1 MALVRFA
8 LRNPHA
14 VVVMALAILLLGVV
28 SLVRTP
34 ADILPTFK
42 TPAVQIL
49 TFYPGMPAEI
59 VEQDITTRLER
70 WTGQSNGVARQ
81 ESKSMI
87 GVSIVKDYF
96 RPDIDPNTAM
106 SQVTSL
112 AMSDLYYLPPGTIPP
127 MVMPFDPTASIP
139 LALLSV
145 SSPQLDETAL
155 YDVAY
160 FQLRNRLQGISGVI
174 APAVY
179 GGKLRRIL
187 AYVDRDK
194 LQSRHLSPMD
204 VVQAIRSYN
213 LMIPTGNA
221 KFGDLDYQINAN
233 SMVPRVEDINQFP
246 IQINGNGAPIFLKD
260 VAQAED
266 SAQIQTNVVRINGR
280 RQVYIPIYRQPGA
293 NTIAV
298 VDGVKN
304 TMNEILSRLP
314 EGVNLDVVMDQSVY
328 VREAIANLQH
338 EGILGAVLA
347 ALMVLFFLGS
357 IRSTAI
363 ILISLPLSILGAF
376 VGIYAT
382 GQSINSMTL
391 GGLALAVGL
400 LIDQSI
406 VVIENTH
413 RHLHL
418 GKTPLKAAFDAA
430 SEVAMPVLVIT
441 ITIMVT
447 FFPVIFLTG
456 IGKFLFT
463 PLAISVALALGTSY
477 LLAMTLV
484 PLCCARFLK
493 APGTSPLT
501 PGDETES
508 RDPASLGAR
517 RGESG
522 GEAALAGSHAMQGDG
537 AGSSDG
543 TPRPHVESVAGGIFG
558 RFERLYLRLRHAY
571 EQWLAAALR
580 RPGLVLGGA
589 LAAFVASLLMLP
601 GIGRELFPLVD
612 AGQLMIRARMPS
624 GTRVEKTEAV
634 VAAVEKTISEQVPGH
649 DLQMMI
655 SNIGVLYDWPA
666 AYTPNSG
673 PMDAF
678 INLQLTP
685 HRSRTAQAYAER
697 LRPVLKDAFP
707 GAEFSYDT
715 GGLLT
720 AALNFGLP
728 SPINIQVE
736 GNKLDVAAE
745 LAEEIRSRVAKVPGT
760 TDVRIQQKLD
770 YPQIGVN
777 VDRVKAAYLGLTQED
792 VVKNVVTTLNSSINF
807 APAFWID
814 HRNGNHYFVGAQYR
828 ESAIRSLETLE
839 DIPITGPR
847 QKTPVLLKQLATFER
862 TTAPAE
868 VNHHNIT
875 RVIDIYANVMGRDA
889 GRTAADIERAI
900 EDVKPPQGYF
910 IRMRGEVASMRESF
924 AGLGFGLV
932 LAVILVY
939 LVMVVQ
945 FRSFL
950 DPFIVMF
957 AVPLGFIGV
966 LLMLFVT
973 RTNLSIQSLMGVI
986 MMVGIVVSFSV
997 LLVEF
1002 ANRLRREGYSVEE
1015 AIRVAARIRLRPIL
1029 MTSLAAVLGLIPMA
1043 VAGGANIPLAR
1054 AVIGGVLASTVLTLF
1069 VVPVLYTLLKR
1080 QSPPPGEDAELLA
1093 ATAGV

>member
-1 MALVRFA
+1 
-8 LRNPHA
+8 
-14 VVVMALAILLLGVV
+14 MALAILLIGVT
-28 SLVRTP
+28 SLLRTP

-145 SSPQLDETAL
+145 SSPQMDETAL

-194 LQSRHLSPMD
+194 LASRNLSPMD

-221 KFGDLDYQINAN
+221 KLGDLDYQINAN
-233 SMVPRVEDINQFP
+233 SMVPRVEDINEFP

-266 SAQIQTNVVRINGR
+266 SAQIQTNIVRINGR

-304 TMNEILSRLP
+304 TINEILSRLP
-314 EGVNLDVVMDQSVY
+314 KGVNLDVVMDQSVY
-328 VREAIANLQH
+328 VRQAIANLQH
-338 EGILGAVLA
+338 EGILGAGLA
-347 ALMVLFFLGS
+347 AVMVLFFLGS

-376 VGIYAT
+376 IGIYAT

-391 GGLALAVGL
+391 GGLALSVGL

-418 GKTPLKAAFDAA
+418 GKAPLKAAFDAA
-430 SEVAMPVLVIT
+430 NEVATPVLVIT

-447 FFPVIFLTG
+447 FFPVVFLTG

-463 PLAISVALALGTSY
+463 PLAISVALALGASY
-477 LLAMTLV
+477 LMAMTLV

-493 APGTSPLT
+493 ARPNATGPS
-501 PGDETES
+501 GHGATES
-508 RDPASLGAR
+508 DRARD
-517 RGESG
+517 
-522 GEAALAGSHAMQGDG
+522 EAPEHLNTR
-537 AGSSDG
+537 
-543 TPRPHVESVAGGIFG
+543 TPEHPNPGFFG
-558 RFERLYLRLRHAY
+558 RFERLYLRVRHAY
-571 EQWLAAALR
+571 DHWLATALSHR
-580 RPGLVLGGA
+580 WLVLGGA
-589 LAAFVASLLMLP
+589 LAAFVASLLLLP
-601 GIGRELFPLVD
+601 GIGRELFPSVD

-634 VAAVEKTISEQVPGH
+634 VTEMEKTIRAQIPER

-678 INLQLTP
+678 INLQLTG
-685 HRSRTAQAYAER
+685 HRSRTAQEYAER
-697 LRPVLKDAFP
+697 LRPVLREAFP
-707 GAEFSYDT
+707 GVELSYDT

-745 LAEEIRSRVAKVPGT
+745 LAEQIRARVAKVPGT

-770 YPQIGVN
+770 YPQIGIN

-814 HRNGNHYFVGAQYR
+814 HRNGNHYFIGAQYR

-839 DIPITGPR
+839 NIPITGPR
-847 QKTPVLLKQLATFER
+847 QKTPVLLKQLATFDR

-875 RVIDIYANVMGRDA
+875 RVIDIYANVSGRDV

-900 EDVKPPQGYF
+900 TAVEPPAGYF
-910 IRMRGEVASMRESF
+910 VRMRGEVASMRESF
-924 AGLGFGLV
+924 AGLGFGLA
-932 LAVILVY
+932 LAVVLVY
-939 LVMVVQ
+939 LVIVVQ
-945 FRSFL
+945 FRSFV
-950 DPFIVMF
+950 DPLIVMF

-966 LLMLFVT
+966 LLMLFLT

-1002 ANRLRREGYSVEE
+1002 ANQLRRKEGQTVEE
-1015 AIRVAARIRLRPIL
+1015 AIRAAARIRLRPIL
-1029 MTSLAAVLGLIPMA
+1029 MTALAAVLGLVPMA

-1069 VVPVLYTLLKR
+1069 VVPVLYTLLKQR
-1080 QSPPPGEDAELLA
+1080 SSGPAEDGDLLA
-1093 ATAGV
+1093 ATQ